1 MRIICDLHI
10 HSKYSRATSHNA
22 NLKEFN
28 HYAIVKGLNL
38 LGTGDFTHP
47 KWFNEIKESLV
58 EVGGTGLY
66 RLKASNESS
75 TLFMITG
82 EVNTVFNFEG
92 KPKRIHHVICVPS
105 IEIAEQVRE
114 RLLKFGDL
122 SSDGR
127 PTLNVSACELVFEIM
142 EVSKDIMVFPA
153 HAWTPWFSIFG
164 ANSGFDNFKD
174 CYQEASKYIYALE
187 TGLSSDPPMNWRLSQ
202 LDNLTLVS
210 NSDSHSAWLW
220 RIGREANVFELEKV
234 TYKEIFNAIKFKDS
248 KKFKFTIETYP
259 EYGKYHWTG
268 HRECNVSLPAIEAI
282 KLNNVC
288 PKCGKKLT
296 KGVEQRVEELAD
308 RPAGYRPSGSID
320 FVYLLPLSEII
331 ATVLGIP
338 QLSSPKV
345 WKPYNDLINKF
356 GNEYSVLLDA
366 PEEEIASI
374 ANESIAKAI
383 IRVRNNKVNIIPGYD
398 GIYGR
403 IEFLEKAPSIHL
415 KSDKEYKTLEDFME

>member
-10 HSKYSRATSHNA
+10 HGKYSRATSSNA
-22 NLKEFN
+22 SLKEFN
-28 HYAIVKGLNL
+28 HYAIIKGLNL

-47 KWFNEIKESLV
+47 KWFNEIKESLT
-58 EVGGTGLY
+58 EVDGTGLY
-66 RLKASNESS
+66 RLKDFNESI
-75 TLFMITG
+75 LFMITG
-82 EVNTVFNFEG
+82 EVNTVFDFEG
-92 KPKRIHHVICVPS
+92 KSKRIHHVICAPN

-114 RLLKFGDL
+114 RISKFGNL

-127 PTLNVSACELVFEIM
+127 PTLNVSAYELILEIM
-142 EVSKDIMVFPA
+142 EISKDIMVFPA

-174 CYQEASKYIYALE
+174 CYKEASKYIYALE

-210 NSDSHSAWLW
+210 NSDSHSAWVW
-220 RIGREANVFELEKV
+220 RIGREANVFELEKI
-234 TYKEIFNAIKFKDS
+234 TYKEIFNAIKFKDP

-268 HRECNVSLPAIEAI
+268 HRECNVSLSAIEAI
-282 KLNNVC
+282 KLNNIC

-296 KGVEQRVEELAD
+296 KGVEQRVEELAN
-308 RPAGYRPSGSID
+308 RPVGYRPSGSID

-331 ATVLGIP
+331 ATILEVPHI
-338 QLSSPKV
+338 SSPKV
-345 WKPYNDLINKF
+345 WKIYNDLINKF

-366 PEEEIASI
+366 SEEEIASI
-374 ANESIAKAI
+374 ADKSIAKAI
-383 IRVRNNKVNIIPGYD
+383 VKVRNNEVKIIPGYD
-398 GIYGR
+398 GVYGR
-403 IEFLEKAPSIHL
+403 IEFLEKVSTHL
-415 KSDKEYKTLEDFME
+415 KSDKEYKTLEDFIK